1 MASARPTIAPQPSAI
16 RLRGVN
22 KWFESFHVLCDID
35 LDVAPGEC
43 AIVWGPSGSGKST
56 LLRCVAGLE
65 PFQVGTREI
74 HGETVAPGPVRGVGM
89 VFQSF
94 NLFPHLRVIDNLT
107 LGLTDV
113 MRMPRRDARA
123 LALSHLERVRMAEYA
138 DRYPA
143 QLSGGQQQRVAIA
156 RALCMSP
163 RILLFDEPT
172 SALDPELKK
181 EVRDAI
187 IGLTRLG
194 LTMLVV
200 THEEELAG
208 GLGGRMV
215 FMNDGFIV
223 GESTADRYFRKGAA

>member
-1 MASARPTIAPQPSAI
+1 MASMRTAAPIEPTAI

-22 KWFESFHVLCDID
+22 KWFDSFHVLCDID
-35 LDVAPGEC
+35 LDVEPGEC
-43 AIVWGPSGSGKST
+43 VIIWGPSGSGKST

-65 PFQVGTREI
+65 PFQTGTREI
-74 HGETVAPGPVRGVGM
+74 NGKAVSPGPVRGVGM

-107 LGLTDV
+107 LGLINV
-113 MRMPRRDARA
+113 MRMKRREARA
-123 LALSHLERVRMAEYA
+123 LAMSHLERVRMADYA

-172 SALDPELKK
+172 SALDPELKR
-181 EVRDAI
+181 EVRDTV

-223 GESTADRYFRKGAA
+223 GESTADGFFRKGAA